1 MPDRVSVKT
10 HSSAIRHFCMYS
22 AAHPDAR
29 GRLRVS
35 VLLTAVL
42 VLGSAHTDATTRQPK
57 AQPTVEVSDL
67 AKRIHAQINEK
78 RKKHGLKSLTWN
90 DALSRIAIK
99 HSRDMASRNYLSHD
113 TPEGK
118 GFSYRYRQA
127 GYSCEIRVGMVVY
140 TGAENIA
147 LSHLYNSMKRENGVA
162 YYNWNSAQ
170 EIARKTVDGWMN
182 SPGHRENILTPYWRQ
197 EGIGIVIGPGNK
209 VYITQNFC

>member
-1 MPDRVSVKT
+1 
-10 HSSAIRHFCMYS
+10 MYS

-29 GRLRVS
+29 GYSLRVS
-35 VLLTAVL
+35 VLLAAVL
-42 VLGSAHTDATTRQPK
+42 VIGSAQTGATARQPK
-57 AQPTVEVSDL
+57 PQPTVEATDL

-78 RKKHGLKSLTWN
+78 RKRHGLKSLTWN

-118 GFSYRYRQA
+118 GFSYRYQQA
-127 GYSCEIRVGMVVY
+127 GYACEIRVGMVVY

-147 LSHLYNSMKRENGVA
+147 LSRLYNAMKRENGIA

-170 EIARKTVDGWMN
+170 EIAQRTVDGWMN

>member
-1 MPDRVSVKT
+1 
-10 HSSAIRHFCMYS
+10 MYS
-22 AAHPDAR
+22 AAHPRAR
-29 GRLRVS
+29 GNSLRSS

-42 VLGSAHTDATTRQPK
+42 VLGSTPTDATTRQPK

-67 AKRIHAQINEK
+67 TKRIHAQINEK
-78 RKKHGLKSLTWN
+78 RIKHGLKSLTWN
-90 DALSRIAIK
+90 DTLSRIAIK

-113 TPEGK
+113 SPEGK
-118 GFSYRYRQA
+118 GFSYRYQQA
-127 GYSCEIRVGMVVY
+127 GYVCEIRVGMVVY

>member
-1 MPDRVSVKT
+1 
-10 HSSAIRHFCMYS
+10 MYS
-22 AAHPDAR
+22 AAHPDACS
-29 GRLRVS
+29 RLRVS
-35 VLLTAVL
+35 VLLAAVL
-42 VLGSAHTDATTRQPK
+42 VLGSAHTDATTRQTK
-57 AQPTVEVSDL
+57 AQPIVEATDL
-67 AKRIHAQINEK
+67 ARRIHVQINEK
-78 RKKHGLKSLTWN
+78 RKRHGLKTLVWN
-90 DALSRIAIK
+90 DALSRIATK

-118 GFSYRYRQA
+118 GFSYRYQQG

-147 LSHLYNSMKRENGVA
+147 LSHLYNSMKTENGIA

-170 EIARKTVDGWMN
+170 EIARRTVDGWMN